1 MTTAAWLVVLCITTT
16 AQVPDGGAPNGIA
29 PDGVV
34 PDGVEFRITA
44 RELASVSYE
53 LRVEIAALQYL
64 LNPFQLKY
72 FFELPGDAARDK
84 WIERFWKS
92 KDPTP
97 TTTDNPMRDL
107 HNERAEFSRSNYGV
121 ADWPG
126 WDDRGHMYIR
136 YGPPDYRGRIASNIN
151 PHGVDL
157 GVWLWYYEKHNML
170 TAFEY
175 FEQSGPHHFAT
186 SHLGLAKFMTPQ
198 LIEFLIYDAN
208 PAYEGMIPINILTP
222 EYVTRRGILGDGE
235 GRDAGYTDVDRDH
248 LEHLGRKMEYSTLEV
263 LHDVPSSYPFS
274 FAGEA
279 FPFYFDVNQF
289 KGGDELNRIEVNVE
303 FLVGAKNDKNVA
315 TPPVKRYDVR
325 AVFFD
330 PDYSEVT
337 RRESSIDI
345 AGEAIAK
352 GRRLWP
358 AQLFTSLAR
367 DYYRVAVSVEE
378 GGRSSSYW
386 SNVMFKDFS
395 GGLALS
401 DVLFASRIG
410 AAENNSPFNR
420 GALEV
425 VPHPARI
432 YRQGE
437 ELPVYFELYN
447 LRMENE
453 QTSYEISYRI
463 APHTTRKGGYW
474 NEGGGVPAIASS
486 FNASGYNRDEPLYL
500 VIRTENL
507 KPGTYDFLISITDLV
522 ASDTVRRASAFKV
535 VDEDF
540 VLAN

>member
-1 MTTAAWLVVLCITTT
+1 
-16 AQVPDGGAPNGIA
+16 
-29 PDGVV
+29 
-34 PDGVEFRITA
+34 
-44 RELASVSYE
+44 
-53 LRVEIAALQYL
+53 
-64 LNPFQLKY
+64 
-72 FFELPGDAARDK
+72 
-84 WIERFWKS
+84 
-92 KDPTP
+92 
-97 TTTDNPMRDL
+97 
-107 HNERAEFSRSNYGV
+107 
-121 ADWPG
+121 
-126 WDDRGHMYIR
+126 
-136 YGPPDYRGRIASNIN
+136 
-151 PHGVDL
+151 
-157 GVWLWYYEKHNML
+157 ML
-170 TAFEY
+170 
-175 FEQSGPHHFAT
+175 
-186 SHLGLAKFMTPQ
+186 
-198 LIEFLIYDAN
+198 
-208 PAYEGMIPINILTP
+208 
-222 EYVTRRGILGDGE
+222 
-235 GRDAGYTDVDRDH
+235 
-248 LEHLGRKMEYSTLEV
+248 
-263 LHDVPSSYPFS
+263 
-274 FAGEA
+274 
-279 FPFYFDVNQF
+279 
-289 KGGDELNRIEVNVE
+289 
-303 FLVGAKNDKNVA
+303 
-315 TPPVKRYDVR
+315 
-325 AVFFD
+325 
-330 PDYSEVT
+330 
-337 RRESSIDI
+337 
-345 AGEAIAK
+345 
-352 GRRLWP
+352 P

-463 APHTTRKGGYW
+463 APHTTKKGGYW

-486 FNASGYNRDEPLYL
+486 FNASGYSRDEPLYL